1 MKRIYF
7 LSIVMFLG
15 IIVLSIVTSA
25 ARLELYLCL
34 PCLFMVTI
42 TPFVV
47 LLATFTPREMGR
59 SFHAA
64 FQGVSA
70 DPATLRTA
78 GAFFKAAQSYVV
90 LSGVAGAFVGLVAML
105 AEISDNTD
113 VGFGMALVLMT
124 LLYSVCLLII
134 VVIPF
139 RTAIAR
145 KDRELRSA

>member
-7 LSIVMFLG
+7 LSIAVFLG

-25 ARLELYLCL
+25 GRLELFLCL
-34 PCLFMVTI
+34 PCLFLVTI
-42 TPFVV
+42 TPG
-47 LLATFTPREMGR
+47 EMGR
-59 SFHAA
+59 SFRAT

-70 DPATLRTA
+70 DSATLRTA
-78 GAFFKAAQSYVV
+78 GAFFKAAQSHVV
-90 LSGVAGAFVGLVAML
+90 LSGVAGAFVGLVTML
-105 AEISDNTD
+105 AELSDQTD

-124 LLYSVCLLII
+124 VFYSVCLLII

-145 KDRELRSA
+145 KDQELRSV